1 MYPRV
6 LLEGQDEKLEN
17 VKGNELFRFSESSFS
32 GYRQGGSQSWNANE
46 NFLNSWT
53 PYIFVQIRGGESADH
68 RQSKKQTFFWKI
80 DIKLSEQRIVELCM
94 NFILFQNVIWSSF
107 YSK

>member
-53 PYIFVQIRGGESADH
+53 PIIFVQIRGGESADH

-94 NFILFQNVIWSSF
+94 NFVLFQKLCFNQWLW
-107 YSK
+107 